1 MQYPKNYERLVLLN
15 IADADE
21 GANFRPLAAGVMS
34 RSHNLQEEAAAE
46 FYDEDG
52 PRPEM
57 TALRQTYVIEFQGH
71 RAAGDAGQDR
81 IFDDLAYDVSHRA
94 VEFIDWLPSGAAWR
108 GVGLLTIT
116 DGGSGEAAYRE
127 NISFSIRAAKRM
139 RRGTLRY
146 DEETDRYEWEE
157 DFNGL

>member
-52 PRPEM
+52 PCPEM

-71 RAAGDAGQDR
+71 RAAGACMEGTPPR
-81 IFDDLAYDVSHRA
+81 I
-94 VEFIDWLPSGAAWR
+94 
-108 GVGLLTIT
+108 
-116 DGGSGEAAYRE
+116 
-127 NISFSIRAAKRM
+127 
-139 RRGTLRY
+139 
-146 DEETDRYEWEE
+146 
-157 DFNGL
+157 

>member
-15 IADADE
+15 LADADE
-21 GANFRPLAAGVMS
+21 GADFRPLAAGVMS

-46 FYDEDG
+46 FYDDDG
-52 PRPEM
+52 PCAEM
-57 TALRQTYVIEFQGH
+57 TALRQTRVIDFQGH
-71 RAAGDAGQDR
+71 RATGDAGQDR
-81 IFDDLAYDVSHRA
+81 IFDALAYDTSRRA

-116 DGGSGEAAYRE
+116 DSGGGEAAYRQ
-127 NISFSIRAAKRM
+127 NISFSIRTTRPM
-139 RRGTLRY
+139 RKGTLHY
-146 DEETDRYEWEE
+146 DEEKDLYEWEE